1 MNTLLLL
8 LLYLVQLM
16 TKAHLFKRGSM
27 KRKVLVECL
36 WIATVQVVTV
46 WISAIRTVFGH
57 IYRRNSE
64 NELLFCAVTNHR
76 DCVSDNY
83 NLTNYVS
90 LSRYACRLS
99 KI

>member
-8 LLYLVQLM
+8 LLYLVQQM
-16 TKAHLFKRGSM
+16 TKAHLLKRGSV

-46 WISAIRTVFGH
+46 WISAIRPVFGH

-64 NELLFCAVTNHR
+64 NELLSCAIG
-76 DCVSDNY
+76 SQ
-83 NLTNYVS
+83 
-90 LSRYACRLS
+90 RLRLA
-99 KI
+99 